1 MKKSNL
7 QFYCAASVL
16 LLIIGASILAPLL
29 VTHNPFEPDM
39 ASRLQPPSWQH
50 FFGTDALG
58 RDMFSRILYGGRAS
72 ILLSLASAIL
82 SLGVGLVIGL
92 FCGFYGGKLDMLCT
106 VVSNIFQGIPGS
118 CFMIAI
124 AGIFGPSIKSL
135 VLALVITS
143 WAGFSRIVRAEVM
156 QLKEEPFIEGL
167 RCLGCGDSR
176 LLLHHIIPNIVNKL
190 LILFTIRVGRGIL
203 SIAGLSFGTLI
214 VTTTLQIPA
223 SIFTESYLSF
233 LGLGVQPPTPDW
245 SVMVSDAVLYY
256 RSSPHLILIPG
267 ACIFFLIYAINNLGE
282 FMRDKLDVRF
292 NEVRKW

>member
-29 VTHNPFEPDM
+29 VTHNPFEPDR
-39 ASRLQPPSWQH
+39 ANRLQPPSWQH

-106 VVSNIFQGIPGS
+106 VASNIFQGIPGS

-167 RCLGCGDSR
+167 RCLGCSDSR

-190 LILFTIRVGRGIL
+190 LILFTIRVGRSIL
-203 SIAGLSFGTLI
+203 SIAG
-214 VTTTLQIPA
+214 
-223 SIFTESYLSF
+223 LSF

>member
-16 LLIIGASILAPLL
+16 LLIIGASILVPLL

-39 ASRLQPPSWQH
+39 ANRLQPPSWQH

-82 SLGVGLVIGL
+82 SLGVGLEIGL

-106 VVSNIFQGIPGS
+106 VASNIFQGIPGS

-167 RCLGCGDSR
+167 RCLGCSDSR

-203 SIAGLSFGTLI
+203 SIAG
-214 VTTTLQIPA
+214 
-223 SIFTESYLSF
+223 LSF

>member
-39 ASRLQPPSWQH
+39 ANRLQPPSWQH

-106 VVSNIFQGIPGS
+106 VASNIFQGIPGS

-167 RCLGCGDSR
+167 RCLGCSDSR

-203 SIAGLSFGTLI
+203 SIAGLSFLD
-214 VTTTLQIPA
+214 
-223 SIFTESYLSF
+223 
-233 LGLGVQPPTPDW
+233 LGVQPPTPDW

>member
-39 ASRLQPPSWQH
+39 ANRLQPPSWQH

-92 FCGFYGGKLDMLCT
+92 FCGFYGDKLDMLCT
-106 VVSNIFQGIPGS
+106 VSSNIFQGIPGS

-167 RCLGCGDSR
+167 RCLGCSDSR

-203 SIAGLSFGTLI
+203 SIAG
-214 VTTTLQIPA
+214 
-223 SIFTESYLSF
+223 LSF

-282 FMRDKLDVRF
+282 FTRDKLDVRF

>member
-39 ASRLQPPSWQH
+39 ANRLQPPSWQH

-106 VVSNIFQGIPGS
+106 VASNIFQGIPGS

-167 RCLGCGDSR
+167 HCLGCSDSR

-203 SIAGLSFGTLI
+203 SIAG
-214 VTTTLQIPA
+214 
-223 SIFTESYLSF
+223 LSF

-282 FMRDKLDVRF
+282 FMRDKLNVRF

>member
-39 ASRLQPPSWQH
+39 ANRLQPPSWQH

-106 VVSNIFQGIPGS
+106 VASNIFQGIPGS

-156 QLKEEPFIEGL
+156 QLKEEPFFEGL
-167 RCLGCGDSR
+167 RCLGCSDSR

-203 SIAGLSFGTLI
+203 SIAG
-214 VTTTLQIPA
+214 
-223 SIFTESYLSF
+223 LSF

>member
-39 ASRLQPPSWQH
+39 ANRLQPSSWQH

-106 VVSNIFQGIPGS
+106 VASNIFQGIPGS

-124 AGIFGPSIKSL
+124 ACIFGPSIKTL

-167 RCLGCGDSR
+167 RCLGCSDSR

-203 SIAGLSFGTLI
+203 SIAG
-214 VTTTLQIPA
+214 
-223 SIFTESYLSF
+223 LSF